1 MSFSQEFHFISSLRG
16 GDAKHISEISLF
28 SGRNVLKHDTEDLF
42 NYFLVTGTIEIS
54 GSGWHLQPCLCKSQI

>member
-1 MSFSQEFHFISSLRG
+1 MSFIQEFHFIPSLRG
-16 GDAKHISEISLF
+16 GDAKHIPEIGLF

-54 GSGWHLQPCLCKSQI
+54 GSG